1 MRKLFSVIA
10 VLVGGFAMQLQAQS
24 MREAFLKAPEELFP
38 LLTDLCRADLIDYF
52 DAGMTAKVT
61 NKLDGVTVLES
72 LDDDFMQIATT
83 RSSSVQVKML
93 PCADDTLFC
102 VVRSVKAEVAD
113 SRIDFYD
120 SNWNR
125 LPVDG
130 RFAYPAISDFFV
142 SDAEK
147 YIGLC
152 DMYLVSL
159 TLNADDCTMVAE
171 YTMPAY
177 MNDGDAEKVLPLL
190 RRIVYRWNGKRFVIG

>member
-1 MRKLFSVIA
+1 MRKFLSAI
-10 VLVGGFAMQLQAQS
+10 VLLMSGFAMQLQAQS
-24 MREAFLKAPEELFP
+24 MSEAFLKAQEDVFP
-38 LLTDLCRADLIDYF
+38 LLTDLCRADLLDYF

-61 NKLDGVTVLES
+61 NRLDGVTVLES
-72 LDDDFMQIATT
+72 LDDDFMQIAMT

-93 PCADDTLFC
+93 PCADGTLFC

-125 LPVDG
+125 LQADV
-130 RFAYPAISDFFV
+130 RFVYPTISDFFV

-147 YIGLC
+147 YIELC

-159 TLNADDCTMVAE
+159 TLNADDCTVVAE

-177 MNDGDAEKVLPLL
+177 MNVGDAEKVLPLL
-190 RRIVYRWNGKRFVIG
+190 RRIVYRWNGERFVIG

>member
-1 MRKLFSVIA
+1 
-10 VLVGGFAMQLQAQS
+10 
-24 MREAFLKAPEELFP
+24 
-38 LLTDLCRADLIDYF
+38 
-52 DAGMTAKVT
+52 
-61 NKLDGVTVLES
+61 
-72 LDDDFMQIATT
+72 
-83 RSSSVQVKML
+83 
-93 PCADDTLFC
+93 
-102 VVRSVKAEVAD
+102 VKAEVAD

-120 SNWNR
+120 SNWNK
-125 LPVDG
+125 LQVDG
-130 RFAYPAISDFFV
+130 RFAYPAISDFFI

-190 RRIVYRWNGKRFVIG
+190 RRIVYRWNGKRFVIV